1 MKKELEDKAFVILD
15 KMLDAVNSGVDKA
28 PEFLAGLAEE
38 YGIYFAIENAPI
50 LSLYFFVI
58 SAVLFIWAIRSVVK
72 GFKTANLEDK
82 DTYFFCITTTFI
94 ALLVAGSFLID
105 GSKDI
110 IQAIYAPK
118 AFLIE
123 NVRK

>member
-1 MKKELEDKAFVILD
+1 MKEELEKKAFVILD

-28 PEFLAGLAEE
+28 PEFLSGLADE

-50 LSLYFFVI
+50 LSLTFFTI
-58 SAVLFIWAIRSVVK
+58 SVVLFIWALKSAVK
-72 GFKTANLEDK
+72 GFKKANEADK
-82 DTYFFCITTTFI
+82 DTYFFCITVTFI
-94 ALLVAGSFLID
+94 ALLIAGAFLID

-123 NVRK
+123 NVRR